1 MRQRSPQT
9 GIQSRRAVGGWV
21 FCLILAVS
29 VLTGSAVDPP
39 CGKAP
44 DLWFPAPGIVLSHG
58 EVSVQQ
64 VIGPGP
70 AGNPL
75 VVCEGTLIRVI
86 TTVDN
91 LTCGAAGE
99 FDVSLFYDFLDGAH
113 LIGVK
118 HVVGLDD
125 CEHIVLEFVWDT
137 TGVPPGEHTIIAV
150 ADSGADVDELNE
162 TNNQY
167 PFEIRVE
174 VRPLVPLIDADK
186 VFIDPNGG
194 SPAPGE
200 TIVYEITIRN
210 DGCRDHHDNPGHEF
224 TDELPAL
231 LTYAGAATATA
242 GVVGLE
248 GNRVVWNGEIPAGGT
263 VTITFQVVLDDDIED
278 LETICNQG
286 MIHWDSDGDDINDTD
301 DPTDDPGTPAADDP
315 TCLTVHELPPSAP
328 MAGTIDAPT
337 LTEWGAIVFG
347 VLLAA
352 AFVGMLLRRR
362 HLMREQWPG
371 EEVG

>member
-1 MRQRSPQT
+1 M
-9 GIQSRRAVGGWV
+9 GGWLLCLVLASLAMTV
-21 FCLILAVS
+21 FA
-29 VLTGSAVDPP
+29 ADPP
-39 CGKAP
+39 CGKGP

-58 EVSVQQ
+58 EISVQQ

-75 VVCEGTLIRVI
+75 VVCEGALIRVI

-91 LTCGAAGE
+91 LTCGDAGP

-113 LIGVK
+113 LIGVQ

-125 CEHIVLEFVWDT
+125 CEHIVLEFAWDT
-137 TGVPPGEHTIIAV
+137 TGVPPGEHTIIVV
-150 ADSGADVDELNE
+150 ADSGGAVDELSE

-167 PFEIRVE
+167 SFETKVE

-186 VFIDPNGG
+186 VFLDPNGG
-194 SPAPGE
+194 SPAPGD

-224 TDELPAL
+224 TDEIPAL
-231 LTYAGAATATA
+231 MTYAGAATATL

-248 GNRVVWNGEIPAGGT
+248 GNRVVWNGEIPAEGE
-263 VTITFQVVLDDDIED
+263 VTITFQVVLDDDVED

-286 MIHWDSDGDDINDTD
+286 MVHWDSDGDDTNDSHE
-301 DPTDDPGTPAADDP
+301 PTDDPSTAAVDDP
-315 TCLTVHELPPSAP
+315 TCLTVHQLPPSAP

-337 LTEWGAIVFG
+337 LTEWGAIAFG

-362 HLMREQWPG
+362 RLMGGQRCD
-371 EEVG
+371 EEAG

>member
-1 MRQRSPQT
+1 MRHRGSRT
-9 GIQSRRAVGGWV
+9 GVQSRRAVGGWLLY
-21 FCLILAVS
+21 LILAS
-29 VLTGSAVDPP
+29 LALTGSAADPP

-58 EVSVQQ
+58 EISVQQ

-91 LTCGAAGE
+91 LTCGDAGP

-113 LIGVK
+113 LIGVQ

-150 ADSGADVDELNE
+150 ADSGGDVVELSE

-167 PFEIRVE
+167 TFETKVE

-224 TDELPAL
+224 TDEIPAF
-231 LTYAGAATATA
+231 LTYAGAETATS

-248 GNRVVWNGEIPAGGT
+248 GNRVVWNGEIPAGGA
-263 VTITFQVVLDDDIED
+263 VTITFEVVLDDDVAD

-286 MIHWDSDGDDINDTD
+286 MVHWDSDGDDTNDSHE
-301 DPTDDPGTPAADDP
+301 PTDDPSTAAVNDP
-315 TCLTVHELPPSAP
+315 TCLTVHELPPTVP

-337 LTEWGAIVFG
+337 LTEWGAIAFG
-347 VLLAA
+347 VLLAF

-362 HLMREQWPG
+362 QLTGGRRRG